1 MAAITIISRFQ
12 GANAITR
19 AYAATDTLV
28 LNNSNGNVDQH
39 VCYAQLTGAL
49 TINVTATGLL
59 QFDKVHFHFSADGTN
74 RVVTFGT
81 GFVSSGT
88 VTVTAS
94 KDATVVGVF
103 DGTNIKIFAREI
115 GA

>member
-1 MAAITIISRFQ
+1 MAAITTISRYQ
-12 GANAITR
+12 GVNTVIR
-19 AYAATDTLV
+19 AYAATDALV
-28 LNNSNGNVDQH
+28 LNNTNGLVDTH
-39 VCYAQLTGAL
+39 VCYAQLTGAI

-59 QFDKVHFHFSADGTN
+59 QFDRVTFHFSADGTN
-74 RVVTFGT
+74 RIVTLGT

-88 VTVTAS
+88 ITVTAS

-103 DGTNIKIFAREI
+103 DGTNIKITSREI